1 MTPVQKKQ
9 QAELARKRKEML
21 SLFADPRFARQAWQ
35 SVGRAI
41 AMRPATPPVTTYDK
55 DGNPTY
61 NSEIERY
68 GYDSLTEDVDKLLS
82 DDPGPT
88 QIEMILACQMIKAR
102 TDTAAAT
109 FIRDTLGA
117 KPVDESKIEQRNI
130 NTYETL
136 TDEELELLQQHRE
149 LERIKKSAV
158 SSEESPA
165 PPSPPAN
172 ITLANSEE

>member
-1 MTPVQKKQ
+1 MTPQKNQ
-9 QAELARKRKEML
+9 QKELARKRKEML

-41 AMRPATPPVTTYDK
+41 AMRPATPPITTYDK
-55 DGNPTY
+55 DGNPTF

-68 GYDSLTEDVDKLLS
+68 GYDSLTRDVDKLLS

-130 NTYETL
+130 NSYETL

-149 LERIKKSAV
+149 MERIRKSAV
-158 SSEESPA
+158 SSEEAPASPL
-165 PPSPPAN
+165 PPAYT
-172 ITLANSEE
+172 TLANSEE